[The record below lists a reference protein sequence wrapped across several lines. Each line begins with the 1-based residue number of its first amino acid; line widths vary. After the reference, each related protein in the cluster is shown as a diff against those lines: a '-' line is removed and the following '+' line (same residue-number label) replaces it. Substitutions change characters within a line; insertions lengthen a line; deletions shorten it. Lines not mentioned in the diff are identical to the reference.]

1 MEINTEGIQ
10 QLFLTF
16 VNALANLDIKTLD
29 FDWLAELLTK
39 YSSIWNPIWAAVN
52 VFLEKWFGF

>member
-10 QLFLTF
+10 QLFLSF
-16 VNALANLDIKTLD
+16 VEMIANLDFKALD

-39 YSSIWNPIWAAVN
+39 YSAIWNPIWAAVN
-52 VFLEKWFGF
+52 VFLENWFGF